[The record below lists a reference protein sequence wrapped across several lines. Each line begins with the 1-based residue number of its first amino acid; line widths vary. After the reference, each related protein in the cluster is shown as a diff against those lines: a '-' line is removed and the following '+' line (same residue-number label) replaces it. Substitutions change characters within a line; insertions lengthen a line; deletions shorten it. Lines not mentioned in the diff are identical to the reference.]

1 MLKRALFF
9 STPYCLSLRD
19 GQMIIHTREAP
30 DQRKSIP
37 IEDIGFVVLEN
48 QQVSITLPLL
58 NALSDNN
65 VAVIFC
71 GENRMPNAMLMN
83 LDSNRTQGE
92 SYRNQIEA
100 SEPLKKGL
108 WKQIVEAKVRNQ
120 AALLRKLGRDGDK
133 LKPYYMNVKSAD
145 ADNREGIAAK
155 IYWSE
160 LFGAE
165 FNRSREGL
173 PPNNLLNYGYTLL
186 RAAVARAIMGSG
198 LFPAFGIFHRN
209 GPPFRKHRSGM
220 VRIGGVG
227 HPQTKLVHPFFLWN
241 IAELPERQS
250 LKRDP
255 FRRKMKLAQAVK
267 GEERRPGL
275 YRIRSRWG
283 YDLEIH
289 SDFIGIERI
298 EILFVQLKAG
308 EDPFIFHAALRK
320 APVKRMREADALPF
334 SFQLRRAHC
343 DGSVLL
349 AVAVKRNAGGE
360 DPRRKKAAPRRMMS
374 LRKQILT
381 GTIQT
386 DRKTGPFARFQRKLL
401 PGLEPC
407 AILVLDKD
415 PGFQRRA
422 DPVGF
427 HVDRETSRLEC
438 SPVGCEQKT
447 LTFLVEKG
455 SAGERSV
462 QDGVSIRLSGNVPCP
477 AAFRFPFAGKR
488 SRRGQQPE
496 NQKQGEKCGNKF
508 HGSYFCVQ
516 ELTSQAG
523 GPL

>member
-173 PPNNLLNYGYTLL
+173 PPNNLLNYGYTIL

-209 GPPFRKHRSGM
+209 RYNAFPLADDLMEPYRPYVDEQVYRLYINGLSQLTKEVKSELLRVLFADTHFDKV
-220 VRIGGVG
+220 VRPLEVG
-227 HPQTKLVHPFFLWN
+227 
-241 IAELPERQS
+241 
-250 LKRDP
+250 
-255 FRRKMKLAQAVK
+255 
-267 GEERRPGL
+267 
-275 YRIRSRWG
+275 
-283 YDLEIH
+283 
-289 SDFIGIERI
+289 
-298 EILFVQLKAG
+298 
-308 EDPFIFHAALRK
+308 
-320 APVKRMREADALPF
+320 
-334 SFQLRRAHC
+334 
-343 DGSVLL
+343 
-349 AVAVKRNAGGE
+349 
-360 DPRRKKAAPRRMMS
+360 
-374 LRKQILT
+374 
-381 GTIQT
+381 
-386 DRKTGPFARFQRKLL
+386 
-401 PGLEPC
+401 
-407 AILVLDKD
+407 
-415 PGFQRRA
+415 
-422 DPVGF
+422 
-427 HVDRETSRLEC
+427 
-438 SPVGCEQKT
+438 
-447 LTFLVEKG
+447 LTFTASSLVK
-455 SAGERSV
+455 
-462 QDGVSIRLSGNVPCP
+462 C
-477 AAFRFPFAGKR
+477 FAGI
-488 SRRGQQPE
+488 
-496 NQKQGEKCGNKF
+496 QKKIA
-508 HGSYFCVQ
+508 Y
-516 ELTSQAG
+516 
-523 GPL
+523 PLLE